1 MLRASVSNSSREIS
15 LILEQAEAKLAAADI
30 ETARLDAQLLLAD
43 AAHVDRTVLLAGS
56 IDLSPEILAR
66 FDAMLQ
72 RRIAHEPI
80 AYIIGHREFYSL
92 EFEVNRDVLI
102 PRPHT
107 ETLIDA
113 ALAFI
118 AKRPSARV
126 LDIGTGPGS
135 VAIAI
140 AANAP
145 GVEVVATDISDAAL
159 TVARR
164 NAARNQVSDRI
175 KFVRADLFE
184 PRDSGPALGQFD
196 IIVSNPPYIVDDEV
210 ASLEADVRDFEPHLA
225 LKSGQDGLDFFRRI
239 IAQVKAHLL
248 PDSLL
253 ALEVGAGQDSAV
265 AEILSGADL
274 HPAGVINDL
283 DGIPRVVTARR

>member
-1 MLRASVSNSSREIS
+1 MLRASASNSSREIS
-15 LILEQAEAKLAAADI
+15 LILEPAEAKLAAAGI

-43 AAHVDRTVLLAGS
+43 AAHVDRAALLAGS
-56 IDLSPEILAR
+56 IDLSPEIAVR

-80 AYIIGHREFYSL
+80 AYIVGRREFYSL
-92 EFEVNRDVLI
+92 EFAVSRHVLI

-107 ETLIDA
+107 ETLVDA

-145 GVEVVATDISDAAL
+145 GVEVVATDISESAL
-159 TVARR
+159 AIAPR
-164 NAARNQVSDRI
+164 NAVSNGIASRVR
-175 KFVRADLFE
+175 FVRADLFE
-184 PRDSGPALGQFD
+184 PCDSGSALGQFD
-196 IIVSNPPYIVDDEV
+196 IVVSNPPYIADAEV
-210 ASLEADVRDFEPHLA
+210 ALLEADVRDFEPHLA
-225 LKSGQDGLDFFRRI
+225 LKGGADGLDFFRRI
-239 IAQVKAHLL
+239 ATQIKSHLV
-248 PDSLL
+248 PDGLL

-265 AEILSGADL
+265 AEILSRADM
-274 HPAGVINDL
+274 HPAGVIKDL
-283 DGIPRVVTARR
+283 DGIPRVVTAHR